1 MVQDTASQNTQVVG
15 VAERLGNLLLNLQGL
30 NAKQWGSLDGNV
42 LSYVFS
48 LLYCCIAECYELE
61 STPLA
66 MSSLRDGLTACNLA
80 LQCVHVAVLINQDNK
95 RSVSSQQQKVTEA
108 IEAVG
113 NKRFKN
119 ADGMSPAIYHSQAVL
134 NLLDTREP
142 GAAAASGDM
151 HVRFG
156 GGNRGIQ
163 VAEYHGNMGHLIFP
177 L

>member
-15 VAERLGNLLLNLQGL
+15 VAERLGNMLLNLQGL
-30 NAKQWGSLDGNV
+30 NAMQWGSLDGGV

-80 LQCVHVAVLINQDNK
+80 LQCVHGAALINQDNK

-108 IEAVG
+108 IGEAV
-113 NKRFKN
+113 
-119 ADGMSPAIYHSQAVL
+119 I
-134 NLLDTREP
+134 NLLKDTREP
-142 GAAAASGDM
+142 GAAAASGHM